1 MNLLHNYT
9 NGNACISLYSCGTRI
24 LEAPDDLKLEYPL
37 NIDIRLSQ
45 KCSFGMNPKTNKA
58 ICGFCH
64 ESATTDGACA
74 DLTALY
80 KDVLSSLPA
89 GVEIAVGVNHFN
101 PEVIELFQKCKEQ
114 GLVVNITVNQGHTRL
129 NKEVLAMC
137 INESLIK
144 GLGISYRKG
153 MLGVPTE
160 LLDYENTVVHV
171 IAGLNTLK
179 EVQELAAVGVKK
191 VLILGEKDFGFNL
204 GKVKITTQSHR
215 DFYRGVYTLFGLFDV
230 VSFDNLA
237 LEQLNVKRFILDW
250 STMYQ
255 HEYSFYINSVEKYY
269 SPSSRSSE
277 RVYYEASKMSPRE
290 YFLELFSEFK

>member
-24 LEAPDDLKLEYPL
+24 LEAPDNLKLEYPL

-45 KCSFGMNPKTNKA
+45 KCSFGMNPRTNKA
-58 ICGFCH
+58 ICSFCH
-64 ESATTDGACA
+64 ESATTDGADA
-74 DLTALY
+74 DLEALY
-80 KDVLSSLPA
+80 RDVLKDLPK

-101 PEVIELFQKCKEQ
+101 SEVIELFRKCKEQ

-129 NKEVLAMC
+129 NKDVLLYL
-137 INESLIK
+137 IENSFIK

-160 LLDYENTVVHV
+160 LLEYENTVVHV
-171 IAGLNTLK
+171 IAGINTIQ
-179 EVQELAAVGVKK
+179 EVKDLSLCGVNK
-191 VLILGEKDFGFNL
+191 VLVLGEKNFGFNL
-204 GKVKITTQSHR
+204 GKVKITTEVHR
-215 DFYRGVYTLFGLFDV
+215 DFYRGVHELFKLFSV

-250 STMYQ
+250 GTMYQ
-255 HEYSFYINSVEKYY
+255 HEYSFYINAVEQYY

-277 RVYYEASKMSPRE
+277 KTYYNKEHLSTKD
-290 YFLELFSEFK
+290 YFKGLFPEFN